1 MLKFEKI
8 ICEKLIKIEHG
19 SKIDK
24 IFIKSRLSNNNK
36 GVPIISNPIP
46 KIDCVMDKTKII
58 KKSI

>member
-46 KIDCVMDKTKII
+46 KID
-58 KKSI
+58 